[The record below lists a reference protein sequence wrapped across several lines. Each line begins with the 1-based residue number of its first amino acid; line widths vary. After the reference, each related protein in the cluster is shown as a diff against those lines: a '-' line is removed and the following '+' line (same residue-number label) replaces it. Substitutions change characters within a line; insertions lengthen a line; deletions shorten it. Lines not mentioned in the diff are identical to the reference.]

1 MKLFNTYKCN
11 RLFKNYPL
19 AGKDEIENYYLRGC
33 FYSISKLGYEKIT
46 NIFYPNIYVSANDH
60 LKLCLQIYGWNLYN
74 PFKNNLLLH
83 EKYKFIAAF
92 CAFNEGKK
100 VRSLKDCGFKK
111 NKLDE
116 IYINSKTLLID
127 YLENPNKFRDL
138 FNVFADEENF
148 VIRKLKNYLDKED
161 RELDKIYRELEKL
174 EKEQ

>member
-1 MKLFNTYKCN
+1 MNNNIIMKLFNTFICN

-19 AGKDEIENYYLRGC
+19 IGKDEIETYYLRGC
-33 FYSISKLGYEKIT
+33 FHSISKLGYEKIT
-46 NIFYPNIYVSANDH
+46 NIFYPNLYVSANDY
-60 LKLCLQIYGWNLYN
+60 LKFNLQMFGWNLYN

-92 CAFNEGKK
+92 CAFTEGKK

-127 YLENPNKFRDL
+127 HLENPNKFRDL
-138 FNVFADEENF
+138 FNVFGEEENF

-161 RELDKIYRELEKL
+161 RELEELEK
-174 EKEQ
+174 E